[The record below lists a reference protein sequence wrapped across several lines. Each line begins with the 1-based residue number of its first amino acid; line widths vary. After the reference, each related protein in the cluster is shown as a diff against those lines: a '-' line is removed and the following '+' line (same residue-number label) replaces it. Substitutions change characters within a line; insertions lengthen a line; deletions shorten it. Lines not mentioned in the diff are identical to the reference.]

1 MAIPPYPTIPRTSIA
16 LRDYQGI
23 SISVLKK
30 LVIEKS
36 SWIQQPTRAALG
48 LRELVHVA
56 YQQFSNSW
64 ESMQCAVKLS
74 IHPIQLVSID
84 RQSVG
89 FSPPHHHPHSV
100 PQTCRLPGIQIGWL
114 GKASKA
120 QDLGFKSKVKSQMFR
135 RIY

>member
-1 MAIPPYPTIPRTSIA
+1 MAIPPYPTMSRTSIA

-64 ESMQCAVKLS
+64 EACSFSLS

-100 PQTCRLPGIQIGWL
+100 PQTCRLPGIQIGWRL
-114 GKASKA
+114 VRLLKA
-120 QDLGFKSKVKSQMFR
+120 QDLGFKSKVKSQMIM